1 MPHRPSQAGNITK
14 DLVIY
19 TFTPER
25 YIVTQ
30 GGRLVCL
37 EFRHG
42 SDDLSAVLGTNGS
55 VDPFR

>member
-1 MPHRPSQAGNITK
+1 M
-14 DLVIY
+14 IY

-42 SDDLSAVLGTNGS
+42 SDDVSAVPGTNGL
-55 VDPFR
+55 VDAFRSDCPWKQEGKGQG